1 MISFVVYINGRLA
14 EKVNLNGA
22 YVVGSDDVPLRA
34 EITFKSGIITCKKRA
49 AGPAGLALLW
59 EVDGAGVLLLE
70 TIRVQERDRPYVLQV
85 ELARGRLL
93 RIANKT
99 EEWGL
104 LEYEGTRELAARV
117 EQSRDLLIRALQA
130 DQPANAA
137 KLGQDALVTAL
148 QTSEELAQF
157 HGSAMLARRKQSTGL
172 SRKIFGA
179 SFALDKPTEIARKRL
194 TGAFDFATLPINW
207 RDIEPTEQTFNW
219 KSLDGW
225 VEVLSRAA
233 TGIPLRGTPL
243 LCFTE
248 RHIPDWLY
256 IWEHDFDTI
265 RDLAFEHVR
274 RVINRYGQHIQTWT
288 VIRGIHAP
296 TCFAFSFE
304 QLMELTR
311 MAAALC
317 KQVSPRGTALVE
329 LVFPFGEYYARN
341 QRTIPPLLYA
351 DMVVQSGVSF
361 DGFGLRFQMGAPIDG
376 MFARDL
382 FAVST
387 VLDQFAKLGK
397 PLHITGVEVP
407 SQLGVRTDGESDG
420 AHSSTSA
427 GYWHAPWSEPIQ
439 AEWLYRFFEIALSK
453 PFVESVCWQSLWDS
467 SAHTVDRSSRTPSV
481 PGVVDMGTAL
491 GPLHGGLLRS
501 DLVPKASYKRFLEFR
516 QHVGLPPAN
525 PA

>member
-1 MISFVVYINGRLA
+1 MISFVVYVNGKLA
-14 EKVNLNGA
+14 DKVNLAGA

-59 EVDGAGVLLLE
+59 DVDGAGVLLLE
-70 TIRVQERDRPYVLQV
+70 TIRVQERDRPYILQI
-85 ELARGRLL
+85 ELARGRLM
-93 RIANKT
+93 RVANKN

-104 LEYEGTRELAARV
+104 LEYEGTRELTTRL
-117 EQSRDLLIRALQA
+117 EQSRELLIRALQA
-130 DQPANAA
+130 EQPAAA
-137 KLGQDALVTAL
+137 AELAQESLVSAV
-148 QTSEELAQF
+148 QTSEDLAQF
-157 HGSAMLARRKQSTGL
+157 HANAMFARRKSTGL
-172 SRKIFGA
+172 SRKVFGT
-179 SFALDKPTEIARKRL
+179 SFALDKPTELARKRL

-207 RDIEPTEQTFNW
+207 RDIEPTEQAFNW
-219 KSLDGW
+219 KALDGW
-225 VEVLSRAA
+225 VEVLSRASA
-233 TGIPLRGTPL
+233 GIPLRGAPL

-248 RHIPDWLY
+248 GHIPDWLY

-274 RVINRYGQHIQTWT
+274 RVINRYGQHIHTWT

-296 TCFAFSFE
+296 TCFSFSFE

-351 DMVVQSGVSF
+351 DMVVQSGVHF
-361 DGFGLRFQMGAPIDG
+361 DGFGLRFQMGSPVDG

-382 FAVST
+382 FAVSS
-387 VLDQFAKLGK
+387 VLDLFAKLGK
-397 PLHITGVEVP
+397 PLHVTGVEVP
-407 SQLGVRTDGESDG
+407 SQFGHGEGEPQSLASG
-420 AHSSTSA
+420 P
-427 GYWHAPWSEPIQ
+427 GYWHAPWSEAIQ
-439 AEWLYRFFEIALSK
+439 AEWVYRFYEIALSK

-467 SAHTVDRSSRTPSV
+467 SATRLDGSGRAPTI
-481 PGVVDMGTAL
+481 PGLADSAAHAAV
-491 GPLHGGLLRS
+491 LHGGLLKT
-501 DLVPKASYKRFLEFR
+501 DLAPKPSYKKFMEFR
-516 QHVGLPPAN
+516 EYVGSPA
-525 PA
+525 PGTG

>member
-34 EITFKSGIITCKKRA
+34 EISFKSGIITCKKRA

-85 ELARGRLL
+85 ELARGRLM
-93 RIANKT
+93 RVANKM

-104 LEYEGTRELAARV
+104 LDYEGTRELAVRV
-117 EQSRDLLIRALQA
+117 EQARDLLIRSLQA
-130 DQPANAA
+130 DQPVNAA
-137 KLGQDALVTAL
+137 KLAQDALVAAV
-148 QTSEELAQF
+148 QTSEDLAQF
-157 HGSAMLARRKQSTGL
+157 HGSAMLSRRKQSTGL
-172 SRKIFGA
+172 SRKIFGS
-179 SFALDKPTEIARKRL
+179 SFALDKPTELARKRL

-207 RDIEPTEQTFNW
+207 RDIEPTEQAFNW
-219 KSLDGW
+219 KALDGW
-225 VEVLSRAA
+225 VEVLSRASA
-233 TGIPLRGTPL
+233 GIPLRGSPL
-243 LCFTE
+243 LCFAE
-248 RHIPDWLY
+248 RHVPDWLY

-274 RVINRYGQHIQTWT
+274 RVINRYGQHIHTWT

-317 KQVSPRGTALVE
+317 KQISPRGTALVE

-351 DMVVQSGVSF
+351 DMVVQSGVNF

-387 VLDQFAKLGK
+387 VLDLFAKLGK
-397 PLHITGVEVP
+397 PLHVTGVEVP
-407 SQLGVRTDGESDG
+407 SQSGTRSDGEPDLS
-420 AHSSTSA
+420 HPSSSA
-427 GYWHAPWSEPIQ
+427 GYWHAPWSEAIQ
-439 AEWLYRFFEIALSK
+439 AEWLHRFYEIALSK
-453 PFVESVCWQSLWDS
+453 PFVDSVCWQSLWDS
-467 SAHTVDRSSRTPSV
+467 PANTLDGSGRMPAVAGDPDSAAV
-481 PGVVDMGTAL
+481 GL
-491 GPLHGGLLRS
+491 LHGGLLRN
-501 DLVPKASYKRFLEFR
+501 DLVPKSSYKKFLEFR
-516 QHVGLPPAN
+516 QYVGLPPTS
-525 PA
+525 PS

>member
-1 MISFVVYINGRLA
+1 MISFAVYMNGRLA

-34 EITFKSGIITCKKRA
+34 EITFKNGIITCKKRA

-59 EVDGAGVLLLE
+59 EVEGAGVLLLE
-70 TIRVQERDRPYVLQV
+70 TIRVQERDRPYILQV
-85 ELARGRLL
+85 ELARGRLM
-93 RIANKT
+93 RVANKT

-104 LEYEGTRELAARV
+104 LEYEGTQELAARI
-117 EQSRDLLIRALQA
+117 EQARELLIRALQA
-130 DQPANAA
+130 DQLATAAQLAQNALA
-137 KLGQDALVTAL
+137 SAVQA
-148 QTSEELAQF
+148 SEDLAQF
-157 HGSAMLARRKQSTGL
+157 HASAMLSRRKQSGGM
-172 SRKIFGA
+172 SRKIFGS
-179 SFALDKPTEIARKRL
+179 SFPLEKPTEIARKRL

-207 RDIEPTEQTFNW
+207 REIEPTEQAFNW

-265 RDLAFEHVR
+265 RDLSFEHVR
-274 RVINRYGQHIQTWT
+274 RVINRYGQHIHTWT

-387 VLDQFAKLGK
+387 VLDLFAKLGK
-397 PLHITGVEVP
+397 PLHVTGVEVP
-407 SQLGVRTDGESDG
+407 SQTSAKGEGD
-420 AHSSTSA
+420 ADAAAAAA
-427 GYWHAPWSEPIQ
+427 GYWHAPWNESIQ
-439 AEWLYRFFEIALSK
+439 AEWLHRFYEVALSK

-467 SAHTVDRSSRTPSV
+467 SAVALDKGGRAATPGAMDSLSS
-481 PGVVDMGTAL
+481 A
-491 GPLHGGLLRS
+491 LHGGLLRN
-501 DLVPKASYKRFLEFR
+501 DLAPKASYKKLLEFR
-516 QHVGLPPAN
+516 QYVGLPPTGAV
-525 PA
+525 

>member
-1 MISFVVYINGRLA
+1 MISFVVYVNGRLA
-14 EKVNLNGA
+14 DKVNLSGA

-34 EITFKSGIITCKKRA
+34 EISFKNGVIHCKKRA

-85 ELARGRLL
+85 ELARGRLM
-93 RIANKT
+93 RVANKT
-99 EEWGL
+99 EDWGL
-104 LEYEGTRELAARV
+104 LDYEGTRELAVRI
-117 EQSRDLLIRALQA
+117 EKSRDLLIKALQA

-137 KLGQDALVTAL
+137 KLGQDALVAAV
-148 QTSEELAQF
+148 QTSEDLAQF
-157 HGSAMLARRKQSTGL
+157 HSGAMLARRRQTPGL
-172 SRKIFGA
+172 NRKIFGT
-179 SFALDKPTEIARKRL
+179 SFALDKPTELARKRL

-207 RDIEPTEQTFNW
+207 RDIEPTEQAFNW
-219 KSLDGW
+219 KPLDGW
-225 VEVLSRAA
+225 VEVLSRASA
-233 TGIPLRGTPL
+233 GIPLRGSPL

-274 RVINRYGQHIQTWT
+274 RVINRYGQHIHSWI

-311 MAAALC
+311 MSAALC

-351 DMVVQSGVSF
+351 DMVVQSGVNF
-361 DGFGLRFQMGAPIDG
+361 DGFGLRFQMGAPTDG

-382 FAVST
+382 FALST
-387 VLDQFAKLGK
+387 VLDLFAKLGK
-397 PLHITGVEVP
+397 PLHVTGVEIP
-407 SQLGVRTDGESDG
+407 SQSGVRAEGESDG
-420 AHSSTSA
+420 SHTLNSA
-427 GYWHAPWSEPIQ
+427 GYWHAPWSESIQ
-439 AEWLYRFFEIALSK
+439 AEWLYRFYEIALSK

-467 SAHTVDRSSRTPSV
+467 SSTQDSAGRPPASGAIDA
-481 PGVVDMGTAL
+481 TA
-491 GPLHGGLLRS
+491 GGRPPHGGLLRS
-501 DLVPKASYKRFLEFR
+501 DLVPKAAYKKFLEFR
-516 QHVGLPPAN
+516 QHVGVPASN
-525 PA
+525 PT

>member
-1 MISFVVYINGRLA
+1 MISFVVYVNGRLA

-22 YVVGSDDVPLRA
+22 YVVGNDDVPLRA
-34 EITFKSGIITCKKRA
+34 EISFKNGIITCKKRA

-59 EVDGAGVLLLE
+59 EVDGAGMLLLE

-117 EQSRDLLIRALQA
+117 EQARDLLIRALQA
-130 DQPANAA
+130 DQPAAAA
-137 KLGQDALVTAL
+137 KLAQEALVTAV
-148 QTSEELAQF
+148 QTSEDLAQF
-157 HGSAMLARRKQSTGL
+157 HGGALLARRKQSTGL
-172 SRKIFGA
+172 SRKIFGC
-179 SFALDKPTEIARKRL
+179 SFALDKPTELGRKRL
-194 TGAFDFATLPINW
+194 TGAFDFAVLPINW

-225 VEVLSRAA
+225 VEVLSRPSA
-233 TGIPLRGTPL
+233 GIPLRGSPL

-248 RHIPDWLY
+248 GHIPDWLY

-317 KQVSPRGTALVE
+317 KQVNQRGMALIE

-351 DMVVQSGVSF
+351 DMVVQSGVNF
-361 DGFGLRFQMGAPIDG
+361 DGFGLRFQMGTPVDG

-387 VLDQFAKLGK
+387 VLDLFAKLGK
-397 PLHITGVEVP
+397 PLHVTGVEVP
-407 SQLGVRTDGESDG
+407 SQPGTRPDGDY
-420 AHSSTSA
+420 SSATA
-427 GYWHAPWSEPIQ
+427 GYWHEPWSESIQ
-439 AEWLYRFFEIALSK
+439 AEWLYRFYEIALSK

-467 SAHTVDRSSRTPSV
+467 SALALDGSSRTPSPV
-481 PGVVDMGTAL
+481 PTGRDGATV

-501 DLVPKASYKRFLEFR
+501 DLVPKAAYKKFLEFR
-516 QHVGLPPAN
+516 QYVGLPPAN
-525 PA
+525 PT

>member
-1 MISFVVYINGRLA
+1 MISFVVHVNGRLA
-14 EKVNLNGA
+14 EKVNLTGA

-59 EVDGAGVLLLE
+59 EVDGAGIVMLE
-70 TIRVQERDRPYVLQV
+70 TIRVQERERPYILQV
-85 ELARGRLL
+85 ELARGRLM
-93 RIANKT
+93 RVANKS

-104 LEYEGTRELAARV
+104 LEYEGTRELAARIDQAR
-117 EQSRDLLIRALQA
+117 ELLIKALQA

-137 KLGQDALVTAL
+137 KLAQDALVAAV
-148 QTSEELAQF
+148 QTSEDLAQF
-157 HGSAMLARRKQSTGL
+157 HANAMLGRRKQSGGL
-172 SRKIFGA
+172 SRKVFGT
-179 SFALDKPTEIARKRL
+179 SFPLDKPTELARKRL

-207 RDIEPTEQTFNW
+207 RDIEPTEQAFNW
-219 KSLDGW
+219 KPLDGW
-225 VEVLSRAA
+225 VEVLSRSSA
-233 TGIPLRGTPL
+233 GIPLRGSPL

-274 RVINRYGQHIQTWT
+274 RVINRYGQHVQTWT

-317 KQVSPRGTALVE
+317 KQVSPRGTAIVE

-351 DMVVQSGVSF
+351 DMVVQSGVNF

-376 MFARDL
+376 LFARDL

-387 VLDQFAKLGK
+387 VLDLFSKLGK

-407 SQLGVRTDGESDG
+407 SQSGNREGDVEPTH
-420 AHSSTSA
+420 AAASA
-427 GYWHAPWSEPIQ
+427 GYWHAPWSEPTQ
-439 AEWLYRFFEIALSK
+439 AEWLSRFYEIALSK

-467 SAHTVDRSSRTPSV
+467 PANTLDGSGRTPSV
-481 PGVVDMGTAL
+481 PGMAESPTIT
-491 GPLHGGLLRS
+491 GPLHGGLLRN
-501 DLVPKASYKRFLEFR
+501 DLAPKLSYKKFLEFR
-516 QHVGLPPAN
+516 QHAGAPPPN
-525 PA
+525 PV